1 MRHPITQTRMSAT
14 PPARAIDAADRPRA
28 AQPARA
34 LRVALSAVC
43 RRALASAIAAA
54 AIASPAAAAATPPAP
69 RLPAAANVS
78 ECQPVAVRA
87 THAKRMEAFCRLSRI
102 DNGTVACLQT
112 DTAKLAKCRFTPSSG
127 RWLESK
133 RGPLYAMVGQAI
145 SRDGRPGGR
154 YTVAAKLGKDGR
166 PPCVKD
172 SGGLR
177 ASAADMAGTA
187 ASQELAAGCVTEVM
201 GSASNVTGLR
211 LQNHAT
217 REVCTSSYP
226 HPDGAQLVRR
236 GADGSYCYLGRGAG
250 LNDRYGTERNSMNVY
265 FAEAEYCHV
274 IWSSGAEVPAAKR
287 PATTTYPAPGRV
299 QTNTPIV
306 WRPVSSV
313 PIAN

>member
-1 MRHPITQTRMSAT
+1 MRRPITQTLHSTTAPAT
-14 PPARAIDAADRPRA
+14 ATDRANRRPP
-28 AQPARA
+28 AQPART
-34 LRVALSAVC
+34 LHIALSAVS
-43 RRALASAIAAA
+43 RSVLPAITAVAL
-54 AIASPAAAAATPPAP
+54 ASPAAAAATPSAP

-78 ECQPVAVRA
+78 ECNPVAVRT
-87 THAKRMEAFCRLSRI
+87 THGKRMEAYCRLSRI
-102 DNGTVACLQT
+102 DDGTVACLQT
-112 DTAKLAKCRFTPSSG
+112 NTAKLAKCRFTPSSG

-133 RGPLYAMVGQAI
+133 RGALYAMVGQAI
-145 SRDGRPGGR
+145 SRDGKPGGS
-154 YTVAAKLGKDGR
+154 YTIAAKLGKDGR

-177 ASAADMAGTA
+177 ASAADSAGTA
-187 ASQELAAGCVTEVM
+187 ASTELAAGCVTEVM
-201 GSASNVTGLR
+201 GSASNVTGR
-211 LQNHAT
+211 PLQNHAT

-226 HPDGAQLVRR
+226 HPDYAPLLRR

-250 LNDRYGTERNSMNVY
+250 LNDRYGTERDSMNVY
-265 FAEAEYCHV
+265 FRESEYCHV
-274 IWSSGAEVPAAKR
+274 IWSGGAEVPAAKR